1 MKLLHTFSKYT
12 LGSGFTLI
20 AGLIATPIL
29 TRLITTEEMGK
40 YSMFITLGDL
50 AASILYLG
58 LDQSYVRFYN
68 DEKETARVYLLRK
81 CLAVPVVATVAVSCV
96 VLIAY
101 RPVSN
106 VILGQTS
113 FMVAAC
119 FAVYLVGLVVDKFW
133 LLKIRMAQKAVWY
146 SLLNMIRKLAYLG
159 IAVVLFYTIFGDSG
173 WTLIIA
179 VTAAEG
185 VLLIGARFVE
195 RRDWKSEE
203 KTLATSTRQLFA
215 YGLPFVFSAT
225 VIYIFQSMDKFM
237 LKALSN
243 YHEIG
248 LYSGAQNIVHLLT
261 QVQMVFTTFWV
272 PVAYEHYSKDPE
284 DKEFFITAN
293 KIISYGML
301 VIAIL
306 LLCIKDIVVLFLG
319 RNYQEAVYI
328 FPFLSFMPIMY
339 TVSESTV
346 MGINFMKKSSYHVW
360 ISVACAVGN
369 AAGNYFLIN
378 AFGAKGAAIS
388 TGLSYVLF
396 YVLRTFL
403 ANRVY
408 PVKYATGRFL
418 FSCVM
423 VYVLAVMASFQ
434 KTSLLFLALAVAVI
448 LIISFL
454 YIDVIEMTGDLVVR
468 QIKKRKNKNL

>member
-12 LGSGFTLI
+12 LGSVLTLI

-40 YSMFITLGDL
+40 YSMFTTLGGL

-81 CLAVPVVATVAVSCV
+81 CLAAPVVATVVVSCA

-101 RPVSN
+101 CPVSN
-106 VILGQTS
+106 VILGRTS

-119 FAVYLVGLVVDKFW
+119 FAVYLIGLVVDRFW
-133 LLKIRMAQKAVWY
+133 LLKIRMAQKAGWY
-146 SLLNMIRKLAYLG
+146 SLLNMTRKLAYLA

-185 VLLIGARFVE
+185 VLLIGARLVE
-195 RRDWKSEE
+195 RRNWKLEEE
-203 KTLATSTRQLFA
+203 KLATSTRQLFT
-215 YGLPFVFSAT
+215 YGLPFVFSST
-225 VIYIFQSMDKFM
+225 ITYIFHSTDKLM

-261 QVQMVFTTFWV
+261 QVQMVFTTFWM
-272 PVAYEHYSKDPE
+272 PVAYEHYSEDPE

-306 LLCIKDIVVLFLG
+306 LLCTKDIVVLFLG
-319 RNYQEAVYI
+319 KNYQEAVYI

-346 MGINFMKKSSYHVW
+346 MGINFMKKSSCHVW
-360 ISVACAVGN
+360 ISAACAGAN

-396 YVLRTFL
+396 FALRTFL

-408 PVKYATGRFL
+408 PIKFATGRFL
-418 FSCVM
+418 LSCLM

-434 KTSLLFLALAVAVI
+434 KTSLMFLILAVAVI
-448 LIISFL
+448 LVISFL
-454 YIDVIEMTGDLVVR
+454 YRDVIKMTCDLIVK
-468 QIKKRKNKNL
+468 QIKKKEE